1 MSVEVLTI
9 LMFMTLMASIA
20 LGHPL
25 AVTLAAVATVF
36 GLIDNGFD
44 VSALLGLFANNAWG
58 IFLNYVLVAIPLFI
72 FMAQILDRS
81 KVSEGLFDALYQV
94 LGGLRGGL
102 GMAVIVVSTVFA
114 ATTGIIGASVVAMGL
129 MAGPALL
136 RRGYNRGLGAGIIC
150 ASGTL
155 GILIPP
161 SIMLVVYGGLTGQ
174 KETSV
179 GNLFAAAIMPGLLLS
194 ALYLLYVGVR
204 CYINPKMGPPIPRE
218 DRTATVGE
226 KIAMTLKN
234 FVPPFGLILTVMG
247 TILAGIATPTEAAAL
262 GCIGALILAMATKKL
277 KHEAELLKLALHAG
291 MLYAEKTGAAR
302 FEPTDSAGDKI
313 EFVDQ
318 APELLPGRELEQR
331 IHAHDEDRNHRVG
344 GVSQTSERVDRVAD
358 LFAVDQPSVVSG
370 PQRYALIP
378 VDVSRKIA
386 DHRVEFDSSGVVQYT
401 RMLSGFPDGPT
412 IPMSVDD
419 HLRLQKEREITVVL
433 VEHDLGVV
441 MDISDRIYVLDFG
454 QLIGAGRPEE
464 VAANPKVIEAYIG
477 EE

>member
-9 LMFMTLMASIA
+9 LMFIALMASIA

-58 IFLNYVLVAIPLFI
+58 IFLNYTLVAIPLFI

-204 CYINPKMGPPIPRE
+204 CYINPKMGPPIPKE
-218 DRTATVGE
+218 DRTATVAE
-226 KIAMTLKN
+226 KVAMTMKN

-262 GCIGALILAMATKKL
+262 GCIGALILAMATRKL
-277 KHEAELLKLALHAG
+277 DWDVISQSCISTARTTAMIMALFVGGKFFSVVFLSMGGGDVVADVLLGMDVSPYVVFIIMMAVVFVMGMFIDWAAILLVVVPIFTPIALDLDFNPLWFAMMVCINLQTSFLTPPFGYALFYFKGVAPPEYTMGDVYRGIIPFVAIQVIGLATLI
-291 MLYAEKTGAAR
+291 
-302 FEPTDSAGDKI
+302 F
-313 EFVDQ
+313 F
-318 APELLPGRELEQR
+318 PEIITWLPG
-331 IHAHDEDRNHRVG
+331 V
-344 GVSQTSERVDRVAD
+344 
-358 LFAVDQPSVVSG
+358 F
-370 PQRYALIP
+370 
-378 VDVSRKIA
+378 
-386 DHRVEFDSSGVVQYT
+386 
-401 RMLSGFPDGPT
+401 
-412 IPMSVDD
+412 
-419 HLRLQKEREITVVL
+419 
-433 VEHDLGVV
+433 
-441 MDISDRIYVLDFG
+441 FG
-454 QLIGAGRPEE
+454 
-464 VAANPKVIEAYIG
+464 N
-477 EE
+477 